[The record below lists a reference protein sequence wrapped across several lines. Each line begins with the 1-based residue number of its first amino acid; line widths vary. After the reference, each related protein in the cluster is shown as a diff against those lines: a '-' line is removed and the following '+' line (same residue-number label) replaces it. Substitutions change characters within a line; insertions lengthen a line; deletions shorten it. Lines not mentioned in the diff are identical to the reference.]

1 MDKDLLVVFSALEG
15 IRKLR
20 LKLLG
25 ARIEALEF
33 PRVIFLR
40 IDPFWAPESIDS
52 GKSVDPESKL

>member
-1 MDKDLLVVFSALEG
+1 MLFVTLKVILEG
-15 IRKLR
+15 TRKLR